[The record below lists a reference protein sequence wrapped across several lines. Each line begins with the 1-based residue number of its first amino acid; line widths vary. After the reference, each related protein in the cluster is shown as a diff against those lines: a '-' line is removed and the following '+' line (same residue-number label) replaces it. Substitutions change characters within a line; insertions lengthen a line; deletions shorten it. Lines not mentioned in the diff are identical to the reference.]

1 MTPDIVEAVATA
13 VTVFIGSL
21 VLGTVGF
28 GMGISTTPFL
38 LLVLEPKTIVVV
50 VNSVSII
57 LFVLVIAK
65 NRSHLQVREIA
76 PISAAGVAGV
86 PVAVYALDEV
96 GTGALRIG
104 IALLILA
111 LTALTASNVRGR
123 LPPGGVLGLVVGFV
137 GSVLINTTGIGGPL
151 IVLYGLSRGW
161 SRNAVR
167 ASASLYFLAIE
178 GAGVAGYFFV
188 GLMTKE
194 RATLVLIAAP
204 PLVIGFWLATNLVGR
219 MNEAVFRR
227 AVLSVI
233 TVACVVVLV
242 RELAP
247 I

>member
-1 MTPDIVEAVATA
+1 
-13 VTVFIGSL
+13 
-21 VLGTVGF
+21 
-28 GMGISTTPFL
+28 
-38 LLVLEPKTIVVV
+38 
-50 VNSVSII
+50 
-57 LFVLVIAK
+57 
-65 NRSHLQVREIA
+65 
-76 PISAAGVAGV
+76 
-86 PVAVYALDEV
+86 
-96 GTGALRIG
+96 
-104 IALLILA
+104 LA